1 MNIGASVLIHPGNAK
16 NSIIKPSFGLS
27 VEIWSQF
34 FRLVCFNRAQN

>member
-27 VEIWSQF
+27 VEI
-34 FRLVCFNRAQN
+34 